1 MNRARFT
8 FAATLVGASCL
19 AAAAFAQ
26 TPAPAPAP
34 APAPMTSILAG
45 KKFTPP
51 FKGQAEI
58 EFTKP
63 VTKRDKEMVVTTI
76 QVRNTQNAPLLRL
89 TIDET
94 WYDKA
99 GGLVTG
105 GKGVIARL
113 EPGEVGTVKIET
125 PFNAKMSANN
135 YNFAHA
141 NGTVKPRR
149 VEKLVAACPRKRH
162 RQATPRGEARRRHR
176 RERTGGEA
184 GVGDEEEI
192 GRSRIKH
199 QECVQG
205 GPSEVRPFVV
215 LGA

>member
-149 VEKLVAACPRKRH
+149 VEKLVAATDAKEPAAKP
-162 RQATPRGEARRRHR
+162 A
-176 RERTGGEA
+176 
-184 GVGDEEEI
+184 
-192 GRSRIKH
+192 
-199 QECVQG
+199 
-205 GPSEVRPFVV
+205 SETKKK
-215 LGA
+215 